1 MLPICILT
9 IQDEDDR
16 AYMSRLFVQYHRL
29 MYQCTYE
36 VLDDKWATEDAVQT
50 TLLRLIDRIDVVRQL
65 DESKLPGYI
74 AAACRHTAYNV
85 LRHNRRHPQ
94 VPLEDAPEASSAP
107 DMDELLSR
115 RVELNALARVW
126 PRLDE
131 DTRWLLEARYIL
143 DYSDSELAREMGFL
157 SVEDSRPDLGLSHT
171 IALGMAHMQ
180 DMDAVL
186 FQVSD
191 QPLLRRD
198 SVERLVEVYRSHP
211 DRLVALGH
219 DGVRGNPCLFP
230 ELLALEGDHGG
241 SAVIRRHEDRLLL
254 VEASP
259 RELTDVDTPQALEVL
274 TGEKTV

>member
-115 RVELNALARVW
+115 RVELNALAR
-126 PRLDE
+126 
-131 DTRWLLEARYIL
+131 
-143 DYSDSELAREMGFL
+143 EMGVKPT
-157 SVEDSRPDLGLSHT
+157 SVRM
-171 IALGMAHMQ
+171 ALTRARKKARAM
-180 DMDAVL
+180 
-186 FQVSD
+186 
-191 QPLLRRD
+191 LR
-198 SVERLVEVYRSHP
+198 
-211 DRLVALGH
+211 
-219 DGVRGNPCLFP
+219 P
-230 ELLALEGDHGG
+230 EL
-241 SAVIRRHEDRLLL
+241 
-254 VEASP
+254 
-259 RELTDVDTPQALEVL
+259 
-274 TGEKTV
+274 EKM

>member
-115 RVELNALARVW
+115 RIESWKGFRRVYAG
-126 PRLDE
+126 LDW
-131 DTRWLLEARYIL
+131 RVLCV
-143 DYSDSELAREMGFL
+143 L
-157 SVEDSRPDLGLSHT
+157 S
-171 IALGMAHMQ
+171 M
-180 DMDAVL
+180 VL
-186 FQVSD
+186 
-191 QPLLRRD
+191 
-198 SVERLVEVYRSHP
+198 
-211 DRLVALGH
+211 
-219 DGVRGNPCLFP
+219 
-230 ELLALEGDHGG
+230 
-241 SAVIRRHEDRLLL
+241 
-254 VEASP
+254 
-259 RELTDVDTPQALEVL
+259 
-274 TGEKTV
+274 